1 MPSSFAP
8 EKRSLRGMAAADSSP
23 ELAYPSET
31 EPEPERA
38 ARYSDVVP
46 APSSRFAPAHR
57 LTALRPSSQPP
68 PKDAEVE
75 GVILEVLL
83 AAAHADGVMCGR
95 EQRSVRRIMLRLT
108 GGNELP
114 DELSRRIDEF
124 DPAEFDAREAAEM
137 LLEIAPLQR
146 RHVLELVRE
155 VCDANNAFDLE
166 EERFLLDLTRAL
178 ELSPEDIA
186 DLVVHAPDG
195 IHGAAKRSFDVAFSA
210 AFLAC
215 GWPLLAVLALGV
227 KLSSKGP
234 ALFRQDR
241 SGRDGRTIG
250 VLKFR
255 TMRVTE
261 NGAEVRQA
269 SKGDARITRFGA
281 FLRRTSLDE
290 LPQFVNVLLG
300 DMSVVGPR
308 PHAVAHNLHYRTK
321 ILEYM
326 LRHKVRPGI
335 TGWAQVNGFR
345 GETAT
350 VDKMVERVACDLE
363 YIRRW
368 SFGFDLRLVWL
379 TVFGKGA
386 RQNAY

>member
-1 MPSSFAP
+1 MSAP
-8 EKRSLRGMAAADSSP
+8 ESPPAAVSEPPRDP
-23 ELAYPSET
+23 E
-31 EPEPERA
+31 
-38 ARYSDVVP
+38 YSDIV
-46 APSSRFAPAHR
+46 PSSRFEPAFR
-57 LTALRPSSQPP
+57 LTALRPSSVPP
-68 PKDAEVE
+68 PQSPELE
-75 GVILEVLL
+75 RVILEVLL

-95 EQRSVRRIMLRLT
+95 EQRTVRRIMLRLA
-108 GGNELP
+108 GGFELRP
-114 DELSRRIDEF
+114 EVELRIQSF
-124 DPAEFDAREAAEM
+124 DPNEFDAQEAAEL
-137 LLEIAPLQR
+137 LLEISPEQR

-178 ELSPEDIA
+178 ELTPEDIA
-186 DLVVHAPDG
+186 DLVVHAPAG
-195 IHGAAKRSFDVAFSA
+195 IHGRAKRCFDVAFSA
-210 AFLAC
+210 AFLA
-215 GWPLLAVLALGV
+215 GAWPLLALLALGV
-227 KLSSKGP
+227 KLSSPGP
-234 ALFRQDR
+234 ALFRQAR
-241 SGRDGRTIG
+241 SGRDGRDIG

-269 SKGDARITRFGA
+269 RKNDPRVTRFGA

-290 LPQFVNVLLG
+290 LPQFLNVLRG

-308 PHAVAHNLHYRTK
+308 PHAVAHNQHYRTK

-350 VDKMVERVACDLE
+350 VDKMVERVAHDLE

-368 SFGFDLRLVWL
+368 SFGMDLRVVWL
-379 TVFGKGA
+379 TVFGQGT

>member
-1 MPSSFAP
+1 MTAPSSSSNVDVESEAAP
-8 EKRSLRGMAAADSSP
+8 DAVP
-23 ELAYPSET
+23 
-31 EPEPERA
+31 
-38 ARYSDVVP
+38 RYSDVVP
-46 APSSRFAPAHR
+46 APTSRFTPAYR
-57 LTALRPSSQPP
+57 LTALRPSSEPP
-68 PKDAEVE
+68 PQNAEIE
-75 GVILEVLL
+75 AVILEVLL

-95 EQRSVRRIMLRLT
+95 EQRTVRRIMLRLT
-108 GGNELP
+108 GGYDLGP
-114 DELSRRIDEF
+114 AVSKRIDEF
-124 DPAEFDAREAAEM
+124 DPAEFDAQEAAEL
-137 LLEIAPLQR
+137 LLEISPPQR

-166 EERFLLDLTRAL
+166 EERFLLHLTRAL

-195 IHGAAKRSFDVAFSA
+195 IHGSAKRCFDVAFST
-210 AFLAC
+210 AFLANA
-215 GWPLLAVLALGV
+215 WPLLAVLALGV
-227 KLSSKGP
+227 KISSPGP
-234 ALFRQDR
+234 ALFRQER
-241 SGRDGRTIG
+241 SGRDGHTIG

-255 TMRVTE
+255 TMHVTE

-269 SKGDARITRFGA
+269 SKGDPRVTRFGA

-308 PHAVAHNLHYRTK
+308 PHAVAHNQHYRTK

-368 SFGFDLRLVWL
+368 SFGFDLRIVWN
-379 TVFGKGA
+379 TVFGSGA
-386 RQNAY
+386 RSHAY

>member
-1 MPSSFAP
+1 MTASS
-8 EKRSLRGMAAADSSP
+8 SSS
-23 ELAYPSET
+23 SEFDAERDAT
-31 EPEPERA
+31 RA
-38 ARYSDVVP
+38 AVPRHSDVVP
-46 APSSRFAPAHR
+46 APSSRFAPAYR
-57 LTALRPSSQPP
+57 LTALRPSSEPP
-68 PKDAEVE
+68 PQDAEVE
-75 GVILEVLL
+75 AVILEVLL

-95 EQRSVRRIMLRLT
+95 EQRTVQRIMLRLT
-108 GGNELP
+108 GGYDLP
-114 DELSRRIDEF
+114 PALARRIATF
-124 DPAEFDAREAAEM
+124 DPAEFDAQEAAEL
-137 LLEIAPLQR
+137 LLEISPPQR

-166 EERFLLDLTRAL
+166 EERFLLGLTRAL

-186 DLVVHAPDG
+186 DLVVHAPEG
-195 IHGAAKRSFDVAFSA
+195 IHGTAKRCFDLAFSA
-210 AFLAC
+210 TFLATA
-215 GWPLLAVLALGV
+215 WPLLAVLALGV
-227 KLSSKGP
+227 KLSSPGP

-241 SGRDGRTIG
+241 SGRDGHTIG

-269 SKGDARITRFGA
+269 SKGDPRVTRFGA

-308 PHAVAHNLHYRTK
+308 PHAVAHNQHYRTK

-350 VDKMVERVACDLE
+350 VDKMIERVACDLE

-368 SFGFDLRLVWL
+368 SFGFDVRIVWS
-379 TVFGKGA
+379 TVFGSGA
-386 RQNAY
+386 RANAY

>member
-1 MPSSFAP
+1 M
-8 EKRSLRGMAAADSSP
+8 
-23 ELAYPSET
+23 
-31 EPEPERA
+31 
-38 ARYSDVVP
+38 
-46 APSSRFAPAHR
+46 
-57 LTALRPSSQPP
+57 
-68 PKDAEVE
+68 
-75 GVILEVLL
+75 ILEVLL

-95 EQRSVRRIMLRLT
+95 EQRTVGRIMLRLT
-108 GGNELP
+108 GDYDLRPELAK
-114 DELSRRIDEF
+114 RIQDF
-124 DPAEFDAREAAEM
+124 DPNEFDAREAAEL
-137 LLEIAPLQR
+137 LLEISPQQR

-166 EERFLLDLTRAL
+166 EEQFLQDLTRAL

-186 DLVVHAPDG
+186 DLVVHAPAG
-195 IHGAAKRSFDVAFSA
+195 IHGAAKRCFDLAFSA
-210 AFLAC
+210 ACLASA
-215 GWPLLAVLALGV
+215 WPLLALLALGV
-227 KLSSKGP
+227 KLSSPGP
-234 ALFRQDR
+234 ALFRQAR

-255 TMRVTE
+255 SMRVTE
-261 NGAEVRQA
+261 NDGNVRQA
-269 SKGDARITRFGA
+269 TKGDARVTRFGA

-308 PHAVAHNLHYRTK
+308 PHAVAHNQHYRTK

-368 SFGFDLRLVWL
+368 SFGFDLRIVWS
-379 TVFGKGA
+379 TVFGQGA
-386 RQNAY
+386 RHNAY

>member
-1 MPSSFAP
+1 MSAL
-8 EKRSLRGMAAADSSP
+8 ESSP
-23 ELAYPSET
+23 EVASSAVDEADGSP
-31 EPEPERA
+31 
-38 ARYSDVVP
+38 RYSDVVP
-46 APSSRFAPAHR
+46 APSSRFDPAHR
-57 LTALRPSSQPP
+57 LTALRPSSAPP
-68 PKDAEVE
+68 PRDSEIE

-95 EQRSVRRIMLRLT
+95 EQRSVRRIMLRLI
-108 GGNELP
+108 GGYDLP
-114 DELSRRIDEF
+114 LELSRRIDEF
-124 DPAEFDAREAAEM
+124 DPAEFDAQEAAEM
-137 LLEIAPLQR
+137 LLEITPQQR

-166 EERFLLDLTRAL
+166 EERFLVDLTRAL

-195 IHGAAKRSFDVAFSA
+195 IHGSAKRSFDLAFSA
-210 AFLAC
+210 AFLASA
-215 GWPLLAVLALGV
+215 WPLLALLALGV
-227 KLSSKGP
+227 KVTSPGP

-261 NGAEVRQA
+261 NGAEVKQA

-308 PHAVAHNLHYRTK
+308 PHAVAHNQHYRTK

-335 TGWAQVNGFR
+335 TGWAQVSGFR

-350 VDKMVERVACDLE
+350 VDKMVERVSCDLE

-368 SFGFDLRLVWL
+368 SFGFDLRIVWL

>member
-1 MPSSFAP
+1 MTAP
-8 EKRSLRGMAAADSSP
+8 ESSSEVAFEAD
-23 ELAYPSET
+23 T
-31 EPEPERA
+31 EP
-38 ARYSDVVP
+38 RYSDVVP

-57 LTALRPSSQPP
+57 LTALRPTSEPP
-68 PKDAEVE
+68 PPDAELE
-75 GVILEVLL
+75 AVILEVLL
-83 AAAHADGVMCGR
+83 AAAHADGVMCGH
-95 EQRSVRRIMLRLT
+95 EQKSVRRIMLRLT
-108 GGNELP
+108 GGYDLRPELAK
-114 DELSRRIDEF
+114 RIAAF
-124 DPAEFDAREAAEM
+124 DPTEFDAQEAAEL
-137 LLEIAPLQR
+137 LLEITPQQR

-155 VCDANNAFDLE
+155 VCDANNAFDLTE
-166 EERFLLDLTRAL
+166 EKFLLNLNRAL

-186 DLVVHAPDG
+186 DLVVHAPEG
-195 IHGAAKRSFDVAFSA
+195 IHGLAKRSFDMAFSA
-210 AFLAC
+210 AFLAAA
-215 GWPLLAVLALGV
+215 WPLLVLIGLGV
-227 KLSSKGP
+227 KVSSPGP

-241 SGRDGRTIG
+241 SGRDGHDIG

-261 NGAEVRQA
+261 NDENVRQA

-308 PHAVAHNLHYRTK
+308 PHAVAHNQHYRTK

-368 SFGFDLRLVWL
+368 SFGFDLRIVWL

>member
-1 MPSSFAP
+1 MTAP
-8 EKRSLRGMAAADSSP
+8 LSP
-23 ELAYPSET
+23 PEFT
-31 EPEPERA
+31 FEPEAEP
-38 ARYSDVVP
+38 RYSDVVP
-46 APSSRFAPAHR
+46 TSSSRLPPAYR
-57 LTALRPSSQPP
+57 LTALRPSSEPP
-68 PKDAEVE
+68 PRNAKVE
-75 GVILEVLL
+75 AVILEVLL

-95 EQRSVRRIMLRLT
+95 EQRSVRRIMLRLL
-108 GGNELP
+108 GGYDLP
-114 DELSRRIDEF
+114 PALAERIDAF
-124 DPAEFDAREAAEM
+124 DPAEFDAREAAEL
-137 LLEIAPLQR
+137 LLEISPAQR

-166 EERFLLDLTRAL
+166 EEQFLLDLTRAL
-178 ELSPEDIA
+178 ELTPEDIA
-186 DLVVHAPDG
+186 DLVVHAPEG
-195 IHGAAKRSFDVAFSA
+195 IHGTAKRCFDVTFSA
-210 AFLAC
+210 AFLATA
-215 GWPLLAVLALGV
+215 WPLLAALALGV
-227 KLSSKGP
+227 KLTSPGP

-255 TMRVTE
+255 TMRVSE
-261 NGAEVRQA
+261 NGATVTQA
-269 SKGDARITRFGA
+269 QKGDPRVTRFGA
-281 FLRRTSLDE
+281 FLRQSSLDE

-308 PHAVAHNLHYRTK
+308 PHAVAHNQHYRTQ

-335 TGWAQVNGFR
+335 TGWAQVTGFR

-350 VDKMVERVACDLE
+350 VDKMVERVAHDLE

-368 SFGFDLRLVWL
+368 SFGFDLRIVWL

-386 RQNAY
+386 RNNAY

>member
-1 MPSSFAP
+1 
-8 EKRSLRGMAAADSSP
+8 
-23 ELAYPSET
+23 
-31 EPEPERA
+31 
-38 ARYSDVVP
+38 
-46 APSSRFAPAHR
+46 
-57 LTALRPSSQPP
+57 
-68 PKDAEVE
+68 
-75 GVILEVLL
+75 
-83 AAAHADGVMCGR
+83 
-95 EQRSVRRIMLRLT
+95 MLRLA
-108 GGNELP
+108 GGTQLRPEVEL
-114 DELSRRIDEF
+114 RIQNI
-124 DPAEFDAREAAEM
+124 DPSEFDAREAAEL
-137 LLEIAPLQR
+137 LLEITPEQR

-178 ELSPEDIA
+178 ELTHEDIA
-186 DLVVHAPDG
+186 DLVVHAPEG
-195 IHGAAKRSFDVAFSA
+195 IHGTTKRCFDLLFSS
-210 AFLAC
+210 AFLASA
-215 GWPLLAVLALGV
+215 WPLLAALSLGV
-227 KLSSKGP
+227 KLTSPGP
-234 ALFRQDR
+234 TLFRQAR
-241 SGRDGRTIG
+241 SGRDGREIG

-255 TMRVTE
+255 TMRVAE
-261 NGAEVRQA
+261 NGAEVKQA
-269 SKGDARITRFGA
+269 QKNDPRVTRFGA

-308 PHAVAHNLHYRTK
+308 PHAVAHNQHYRTK

-350 VDKMVERVACDLE
+350 VDKMVERVAHDLE

-368 SFGFDLRLVWL
+368 TFGMDLRVVWL
-379 TVFGKGA
+379 TVFGKGT

>member
-1 MPSSFAP
+1 MTASSSNSG
-8 EKRSLRGMAAADSSP
+8 EHDV
-23 ELAYPSET
+23 
-31 EPEPERA
+31 EPEAPTQA
-38 ARYSDVVP
+38 APRYSDVVP
-46 APSSRFAPAHR
+46 APSSRFAPAYR
-57 LTALRPSSQPP
+57 LTALRPSSEPP
-68 PKDAEVE
+68 PQNSEIEA
-75 GVILEVLL
+75 VILEVLL
-83 AAAHADGVMCGR
+83 AAAHADGFMCGR
-95 EQRSVRRIMLRLT
+95 EQRTVRRIMLRLT
-108 GGNELP
+108 GGYDLAP
-114 DELSRRIDEF
+114 TLAKRIDEF
-124 DPAEFDAREAAEM
+124 DPAEFDAQEAAEL
-137 LLEIAPLQR
+137 LLEISPPQR

-166 EERFLLDLTRAL
+166 EERFVLGLTRAL

-186 DLVVHAPDG
+186 DLVVHAPEG
-195 IHGAAKRSFDVAFSA
+195 IHGTAKRCFDVAFSA
-210 AFLAC
+210 AFLASA
-215 GWPLLAVLALGV
+215 WPLLALLALGV
-227 KLSSKGP
+227 KVSSPGP

-241 SGRDGRTIG
+241 SGRDGHTIG

-269 SKGDARITRFGA
+269 SKGDPRVTRFGA

-308 PHAVAHNLHYRTK
+308 PHAVAHNQHYRTK

-368 SFGFDLRLVWL
+368 TFGFDLRIVWS
-379 TVFGKGA
+379 TVFGSDA
-386 RQNAY
+386 RSNAY